1 MDEIMMAYI
10 DPGTGSLL
18 LSFILGSTIGAG
30 VFLRRTMYRVVGWV
44 TGKGQHTS

>member
-1 MDEIMMAYI
+1 MDEVVIAYI

-30 VFLRRTMYRVVGWV
+30 VFLRRTLYRVVGWV
-44 TGKGQHTS
+44 TGKSHQTS